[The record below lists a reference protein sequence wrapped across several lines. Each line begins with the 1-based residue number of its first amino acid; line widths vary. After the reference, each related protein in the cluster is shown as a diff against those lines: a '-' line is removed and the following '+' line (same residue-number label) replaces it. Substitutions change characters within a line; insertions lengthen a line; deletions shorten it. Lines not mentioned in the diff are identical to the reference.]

1 MSKNLAFFIVANAFL
16 IGLTFA
22 TRKRR
27 RLNSVVLC
35 FTTIFLVLSIVET
48 AYRNFSKARKPYLLK
63 TANSLSFAPQI
74 PLGLQAAA
82 TGVFSST
89 EVAPSGDTIYQAK
102 CTIVSDSIKSYTF
115 NHRIGFTDPGSP
127 GPGIAFLG
135 CSFTFGE
142 GVDDT
147 ASLPYRVGAL
157 SNRST
162 FNLGS
167 SGYGLHHVYKIFLD
181 KFANANNKG
190 KIFIYTMI
198 PDHVLRASGL
208 YEWSF
213 GPSFKLAGDSL
224 VDSGPLPVVNHK
236 TAYYASLFG
245 CFSFIKDMITNF
257 QNTQKAKRV
266 PADEYQKAY
275 WMIRKMDQYSRMT
288 GGHFLLLFWDN
299 VSDARDPNRYYR
311 QLLADK
317 LDSLAKDGIDIIR
330 VSDIL
335 DTKAPKYYIPKD
347 GHPNAMA
354 FDTVA
359 KYLVKQM
366 NSSK

>member
-1 MSKNLAFFIVANAFL
+1 MSKNLAFFIVVNAFL

-22 TRKRR
+22 TRKKRK
-27 RLNSVVLC
+27 LNNVVLC
-35 FTTIFLVLSIVET
+35 FATVFLVLSIVET
-48 AYRNFSKARKPYLLK
+48 AYRNFFKSRKPYLLK
-63 TANSLSFAPQI
+63 TANSLSFVSQS
-74 PLGLQAAA
+74 PLGLQVAA
-82 TGVFSST
+82 TGIFGST
-89 EVAPSGDTIYQAK
+89 EVAPSGDTIYHAHY
-102 CTIVSDSIKSYTF
+102 TIVNDSIGSYRF
-115 NHRIGFTDPGSP
+115 NHRIGFSNPHSSDSGVV
-127 GPGIAFLG
+127 FLG

-162 FNLGS
+162 LNLGS
-167 SGYGLHHVYKIFLD
+167 SGFGLHHVYKIFLD
-181 KFANANNKG
+181 KFTTADNKG
-190 KIFIYTMI
+190 RLFVYTII
-198 PDHVLRASGL
+198 PDHVLRASGI

-213 GPSFKLAGDSL
+213 GPSFKLAGDSITY
-224 VDSGPLPVVNHK
+224 DGPLPVVNHK
-236 TAYYASLFG
+236 TAYYASFFG

-257 QNTQKAKRV
+257 QNTQNAKRV
-266 PADEYQKAY
+266 AAAQYQKAY
-275 WMIRKMDQYSRMT
+275 WMIRKMDQYSSMT

-330 VSDIL
+330 VSDIF

-347 GHPNAMA
+347 GHPKAMA
-354 FDTVA
+354 YDTVA